1 MNRATLLLPAALA
14 LANLAAAPPRPPV
27 DPDAMAEA
35 TGAVPVEGYA
45 SSRAYL
51 HYLEAR
57 LAEHRGDLRKAIEEM
72 RLAAVYDPGATEVRL
87 ALGWLYAAVD
97 DLDKAEVEAKR
108 ALALAPK
115 DPAAH
120 LLLGKLHAARHRR
133 GPAEQALGAAI
144 AAAPNDPEAYLAL
157 IQLYVDLGAER
168 AARNV
173 VARLSRVAPDEAEG
187 YRILARAA
195 LDRGDSRGAA
205 EALGE
210 AARRDPWDFEA
221 RIHLGAIHE
230 RGGRHA
236 AALEAYREILARD
249 PDHEEA
255 LLGVARVSLAQG
267 DDAVAREYVQRLV
280 DSAPDGHRARKRAA
294 IAYAAA
300 RRYREALALLDEA
313 TRLAPGD
320 PELAFHRG
328 SVLEDEGRFSAAA
341 GAYGEVPPSAVD
353 LYAVARARA
362 AACHS
367 REKRHPEAIRLL
379 GEALR
384 ELGEG
389 RGEAWAAE
397 IHALVPHVYRR
408 AGRVAEGLRLL
419 EAAAARN
426 PTPELLL
433 ALARSLEDAG
443 RPGEAIARAREA
455 YRQRPFDERF
465 LLGLAVT
472 LERNGRLDDAV
483 ELVQGA
489 LARDP
494 DHAAALNF
502 LGYVWADRGI
512 RLAEARDLLER
523 AARLRPDD
531 GAVLDS
537 LGWLL
542 VRIGEAEQAVP
553 VLERADALSPGDPVI
568 LDHLAE
574 AYARTGRPALAIRLW
589 GQALELLDGD
599 PQPRVREGIEAKLRE
614 VRRPDH
620 RSDARGPFDFEQ
632 PGH

>member
-1 MNRATLLLPAALA
+1 MNRPSLLLPAALA
-14 LANLAAAPPRPPV
+14 LNLAASPPRPPV

-35 TGAVPVEGYA
+35 TGAVPMEGYA

-57 LAEHRGDLRKAIEEM
+57 LAEQRGDLRQAIEEM
-72 RLAAVYDPGATEVRL
+72 RLAAVYDPGSADVRL

-108 ALALAPK
+108 ALALAPR
-115 DPAAH
+115 DGAAH

-133 GPAEQALGAAI
+133 GPAERALGAAI
-144 AAAPNDPEAYLAL
+144 AAAPHDPEAYLAL
-157 IQLYVDLGAER
+157 IQLYVDLGAEQ
-168 AARNV
+168 AAKK
-173 VARLSRVAPDEAEG
+173 VAERLSRAAPDEAEG

-195 LDRGDSRGAA
+195 LDRGDSPGAA

-221 RIHLGAIHE
+221 RIQLGAIHE

-236 AALEAYREILARD
+236 RALAAYEEILARD

-255 LLGVARVSLAQG
+255 LLGVARVALARG
-267 DDAVAREYVQRLV
+267 DDAAARESVERLV

-328 SVLEDEGRFSAAA
+328 TVLEEEGRFSAAA
-341 GAYGEVPPSAVD
+341 RAYGEVPPEAVD
-353 LYAVARARA
+353 LHAVARARA
-362 AACHS
+362 AGCHS

-384 ELGEG
+384 EVGEG
-389 RGEAWAAE
+389 RGTAWSAE
-397 IHALVPHVYRR
+397 IYALVPEVYRR
-408 AGRVAEGLRLL
+408 AGRAIEGLRLL

-443 RPGEAIARAREA
+443 RPGEAVARAWDA

-483 ELVQGA
+483 ELVEGA
-489 LARDP
+489 LSRDP
-494 DHAAALNF
+494 DHAGALNF

-512 RLAEARDLLER
+512 RLDEARDLLER
-523 AARLRPDD
+523 AARLRPED
-531 GAVLDS
+531 GAILDS
-537 LGWLL
+537 LGWLH
-542 VRIGEAEQAVP
+542 VRRGEAEKAVP
-553 VLERADALSPGDPVI
+553 ILERADALSPGDPVI

-574 AYARTGRPALAIRLW
+574 AYARTGRPALAVRLW
-589 GQALELLDGD
+589 GRALELLDGD
-599 PQPRVREGIEAKLRE
+599 PQPRVREGIEAKLRA
-614 VRRPDH
+614 VRLPDH
-620 RSDARGPFDFEQ
+620 RTDAPARFDFDP